1 MRRLCCSLLATL
13 CVASVVSAEP
23 LASESSLAIEEAITL
38 LEARKEQLPL
48 AEDKRVVDAAVTSLR
63 EQLRP
68 QAEPDH
74 KKPKRK
80 VPRDDAEPS
89 KPTAL
94 SPAKL
99 RARFGGKA
107 ALNPSDSTLTLVY
120 SFAAKNE
127 VKDFVAGGSA
137 LRVQNGFL
145 KLDPGDEVK
154 HVVHWKSVT
163 MTCDIEVNQW
173 RGTAV
178 STTSGFA
185 LVGAGFFAEWIHFQM
200 PNGEKSE
207 VNLQDAIRRG
217 RFPLR
222 LELTPTRAMAA
233 YAGAK
238 VGKAFNVESVGQVA
252 LRGGDVGYGF
262 SRLTMVGV
270 ADPEWL
276 ADFVDDKDA
285 K

>member
-1 MRRLCCSLLATL
+1 MRNLTFSLLVTL
-13 CVASVVSAEP
+13 SFFKGVCAEP
-23 LASESSLAIEEAITL
+23 LVSESSMVIEEAITL
-38 LEARKEQLPL
+38 LEARREQLPL
-48 AEDKRVVDAAVTSLR
+48 AEDKKVVDAALTSLR
-63 EQLRP
+63 EQLKP
-68 QAEPDH
+68 QAAPEPR
-74 KKPKRK
+74 KPKQPQR
-80 VPRDDAEPS
+80 VRGEPRDPVVI
-89 KPTAL
+89 

-107 ALNPSDSTLTLVY
+107 ALNPNDNTLTLVY

-127 VKDFVAGGSA
+127 VKDFEAGGSA

-154 HVVHWKSVT
+154 HVVRWKSVT
-163 MTCDIEVNQW
+163 LTCDIEVNQW
-173 RGTAV
+173 RGPAV

-200 PNGEKSE
+200 PNGEKGE

-222 LELTPTRAMAA
+222 VELTQTRAMAA
-233 YAGAK
+233 YGSAK
-238 VGKAFNVESVGQVA
+238 VGKAVNIESVGQVS

-262 SRLTMVGV
+262 AKVTMAGV
-270 ADPEWL
+270 ADAEWL
-276 ADFVDDKDA
+276 NEFVAGKDA